1 MLVKVAV
8 KLLVDV
14 IVIVYPLKPN
24 IEVDEVKKLLFVS
37 LIDVKIVE
45 LTIISFGRLI
55 VMVSPIA
62 I

>member
-24 IEVDEVKKLLFVS
+24 VEVDEVKKLLFVS
-37 LIDVKIVE
+37 LMDVKIVE

-55 VMVSPIA
+55 IMVSPIA

>member
-24 IEVDEVKKLLFVS
+24 VEVDEVKKLLFVS